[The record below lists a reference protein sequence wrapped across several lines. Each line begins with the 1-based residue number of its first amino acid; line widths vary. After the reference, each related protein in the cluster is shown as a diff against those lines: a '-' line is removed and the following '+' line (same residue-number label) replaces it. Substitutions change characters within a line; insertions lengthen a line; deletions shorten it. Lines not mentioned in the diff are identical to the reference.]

1 LFFGDYSND
10 TVAIQKLLGH
20 TKIETTQ
27 LYAKV
32 LDNQK
37 QAAVDKWNAV

>member
-1 LFFGDYSND
+1 MITLELSND
-10 TVAIQKLLGH
+10 IAAVQKLLGH

-37 QAAVDKWNAV
+37 QAAVDKWNTV